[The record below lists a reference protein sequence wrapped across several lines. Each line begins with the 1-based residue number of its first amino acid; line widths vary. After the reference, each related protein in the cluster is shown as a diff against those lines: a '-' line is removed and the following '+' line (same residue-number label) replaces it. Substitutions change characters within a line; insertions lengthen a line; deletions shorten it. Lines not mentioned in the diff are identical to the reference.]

1 MPRKPSLNKVYEQ
14 SCSGDNS
21 LARSCIKR
29 LPWPKTWGSPSKS
42 REPKTLTFFVTF
54 LENFGSVI
62 NVGAFN
68 SESLLF
74 TVKDNKFS
82 VGSVAGRIYPA

>member
-1 MPRKPSLNKVYEQ
+1 MHKTNT
-14 SCSGDNS
+14 
-21 LARSCIKR
+21 LAED
-29 LPWPKTWGSPSKS
+29 LESPSKS
-42 REPKTLTFFVTF
+42 REPKTLTFFVTI
-54 LENFGSVI
+54 LENFGSDI
-62 NVGAFN
+62 NVEFN

>member
-1 MPRKPSLNKVYEQ
+1 MHKTTT
-14 SCSGDNS
+14 
-21 LARSCIKR
+21 LAED
-29 LPWPKTWGSPSKS
+29 LESPSKS

-54 LENFGSVI
+54 LENFGSDI
-62 NVGAFN
+62 NVEFN

-82 VGSVAGRIYPA
+82 VGSVAGRIYPARLLISASVFIGFD

>member
-1 MPRKPSLNKVYEQ
+1 MHKTTTLAEDLGISFKV
-14 SCSGDNS
+14 
-21 LARSCIKR
+21 
-29 LPWPKTWGSPSKS
+29 S
-42 REPKTLTFFVTF
+42 RTKNVNVLCDVTF
-54 LENFGSVI
+54 LENFGSDI

-82 VGSVAGRIYPA
+82 VGSVAGRIYRV